1 MELKDQM
8 NAADIILDRAPETY
22 AYAATLVARKI
33 ASQKA
38 GSAADQRGRSDERD
52 VVRAHST
59 VFASATLAVDNK
71 FDAFESALGL
81 NALSIRPVRCASWI
95 QL

>member
-1 MELKDQM
+1 M

-22 AYAATLVARKI
+22 AYAATLSRKKDRVAEKLEALLI
-33 ASQKA
+33 NVGEAMNETLF
-38 GSAADQRGRSDERD
+38 ERT
-52 VVRAHST
+52 HST

-81 NALSIRPVRCASWI
+81 NASEHSTCQMVQAGFKL
-95 QL
+95 